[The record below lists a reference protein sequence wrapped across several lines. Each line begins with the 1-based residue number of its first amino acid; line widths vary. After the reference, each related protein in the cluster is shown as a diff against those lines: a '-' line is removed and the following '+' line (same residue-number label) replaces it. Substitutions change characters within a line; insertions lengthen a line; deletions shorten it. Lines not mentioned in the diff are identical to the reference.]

1 MKSTGKS
8 VIKRIAKITAWTIG
22 ITIAL
27 VVLLLSAAVWILT
40 PARLTPLVR
49 DIANK
54 NLNAEVTLSKAELTL
69 WKTFPHLY
77 IDLDSV
83 TVKSDAFAALD
94 ASQRA
99 LLPQDADTL
108 VSIDKF
114 HGAINLPALLK
125 GDIKLYDVE
134 LTYPKVN
141 AVSYNNEICNFYSA
155 RERRERR
162 SGKFRHTGHIYK
174 PVRNHKPDADTL
186 HINSRFF
193 GHKSYPK
200 AITHT

>member
-141 AVSYNNEICNFYSA
+141 AVSYNNEICNFYIVPESEESA
-155 RERRERR
+155 EAES
-162 SGKFRHTGHIYK
+162 SGI
-174 PVRNHKPDADTL
+174 PDIS
-186 HINSRFF
+186 INRFEIINRM
-193 GHKSYPK
+193 P
-200 AITHT
+200 